1 MQLGATFLV
10 KTKVCAPVAGMT
22 SVLVWL
28 QTAQVNVRTPGV
40 VSVGSVVTVPLSH
53 VCAPVAG
60 MTLVA
65 MTSPQLEQTVSMQP
79 SAPQVGGTVFSVV
92 P

>member
-1 MQLGATFLV
+1 MFLV
-10 KTKVCAPVAGMT
+10 NTKVCSPVAGMV
-22 SVLVWL
+22 SVRVAP

-40 VSVGSVVTVPLSH
+40 VSVGSVVTVPLSQ

-60 MTLVA
+60 ISLVET
-65 MTSPQLEQTVSMQP
+65 TSPQLEQMVSTRP
-79 SAPQVGGTVFSVV
+79 ASPQVAGTVFSVV

>member
-1 MQLGATFLV
+1 
-10 KTKVCAPVAGMT
+10 MT

-53 VCAPVAG
+53 
-60 MTLVA
+60 LW
-65 MTSPQLEQTVSMQP
+65 P
-79 SAPQVGGTVFSVV
+79 SAGLLLRFSVAPQSLQV
-92 P
+92 

>member
-1 MQLGATFLV
+1 MQVGATFLV

-65 MTSPQLEQTVSMQP
+65 MISPQLAQTVSMRP
-79 SAPQVGGTVFSVV
+79 SAPQVAGTVFFVV

>member
-1 MQLGATFLV
+1 
-10 KTKVCAPVAGMT
+10 MT

-60 MTLVA
+60 MTSVA
-65 MTSPQLEQTVSMQP
+65 MTSPQMVSMRP
-79 SAPQVGGTVFSVV
+79 SAPQVAGTVFSVV